1 MKFSVCWN
9 QNIAHTCDNESALRE
24 KLSESVSL
32 GWSKKKGYFFN
43 NRMRGK
49 NRLPFD
55 NSLEGQSMVEST
67 NTSSFIYDTEPTKKI
82 ENVLHIAII

>member
-1 MKFSVCWN
+1 
-9 QNIAHTCDNESALRE
+9 
-24 KLSESVSL
+24 
-32 GWSKKKGYFFN
+32 
-43 NRMRGK
+43 MRGK

-82 ENVLHIAII
+82 ENVLHIEII